1 MSGEVTI
8 DVSVVQTEI
17 DEAIQKLETLIE
29 KLQGK
34 NLEIQASELD
44 ESVEQSIEGGELK
57 LDVALRSA
65 EIKVD
70 TAVAEG
76 EKKLDELEK
85 KATATEAGLGNMVDE
100 SDEVLKG
107 TNFAIRRVT
116 SMIPGV
122 REAYRMAQSVRRIGS
137 FGLGTVGGAVSLALL
152 VYSIYR
158 MVQNFIKEQ
167 EQREKELRSAIKQA
181 QGLTGRNEIQHYLA
195 QQNRAMDAWRSTTF
209 T

>member
-1 MSGEVTI
+1 MSGDVTI

-17 DEAIQKLETLIE
+17 DQAIQKLDELIE

-34 NLEIQASELD
+34 NLEVQTSEVD
-44 ESVEQSIEGGELK
+44 ASVEQTIESGELK
-57 LDVALRSA
+57 LDVAIHSA
-65 EIKVD
+65 ETKVD

-76 EKKLDELEK
+76 EKKLDELEHR
-85 KATATEAGLGNMVDE
+85 ATATQAGLGNLVNE

-181 QGLTGRNEIQHYLA
+181 QDFTNKNEA
-195 QQNRAMDAWRSTTF
+195 QNFINKQNRAMDAWRSTTF